1 MPLEY
6 SLVLHADT
14 PAAVTLEGRPADPH
28 DCLLLQQVG
37 GLDGAPVDQ
46 DVNPWPGGDGDIL
59 GQLSVR
65 GRTLSVEGLIVAP
78 SRGRLREL
86 ERDLRRACAPTVDT
100 WPVVVDGRV
109 GDPALSLDVRT
120 GEPLVTVDEGASSQ
134 GWGKAFRVTFRS
146 GSSTLRSHQQHT
158 RSVLPPAP
166 GGGLVFPLVFPLV
179 FTGPAATPSG
189 ITVTNQGDAPAWPRL
204 LLHGELVNPV
214 VWNVSTGQR
223 LALHTTIFDG
233 ETVTLDGRARTAA
246 VDGPSGGNR
255 YHTIDRSVSDWWQL
269 HPGDNLIRLLADG
282 AGPNGHA
289 TVVWNDAYL

>member
-1 MPLEY
+1 
-6 SLVLHADT
+6 
-14 PAAVTLEGRPADPH
+14 
-28 DCLLLQQVG
+28 
-37 GLDGAPVDQ
+37 
-46 DVNPWPGGDGDIL
+46 
-59 GQLSVR
+59 
-65 GRTLSVEGLIVAP
+65 
-78 SRGRLREL
+78 
-86 ERDLRRACAPTVDT
+86 
-100 WPVVVDGRV
+100 
-109 GDPALSLDVRT
+109 
-120 GEPLVTVDEGASSQ
+120 
-134 GWGKAFRVTFRS
+134 
-146 GSSTLRSHQQHT
+146 
-158 RSVLPPAP
+158 
-166 GGGLVFPLVFPLV
+166 VFPLV

-233 ETVTLDGRARTAA
+233 ETVTLDGRARTA
-246 VDGPSGGNR
+246 VSDGPSGGNR